1 MSGKLYAHLEWL
13 PAPAADFASRCRSVL
28 DVTEGVGRELQI
40 LATSA
45 LDQNQLTRLSTA
57 IEKLRAKGADL
68 RPLAPFRLGLLSN
81 STTDFIV
88 PALVATAARH
98 GISLEVITGGYD
110 QVLQDALTPDSRVN
124 RSAPDAVLIAVD
136 YRGIPIRGP
145 VGNEE
150 RGRESVDDSLGY
162 LRAVRDGIKRNS
174 AAICIFQT
182 ISAPPETLFGN
193 LDGVYSGS
201 LLKIIDGVN
210 TGIAETV
217 LGSTDIVIDLAH
229 LASTVGLADWHSPR
243 EWNSAKIPFS
253 DAYIPLYADH
263 VCRAIA
269 ALRGKSRR
277 CLVLDLDNTLWGGV
291 IGDDGLEGI
300 QIGQGDPTGE
310 AYLSLQRLVLD
321 LRARGVVMA
330 VCSKNDDE
338 IARTP
343 FRHHPE
349 MLLKENHIAVFQAN
363 WRDKS
368 TNIKA
373 IAQELSLGLESLVF
387 LDDNPGERLLIRQM
401 LPEVAVPELPEDP
414 ALYSRTLAAAGYFE
428 TVVFSEDD
436 LRRAD
441 FYQDNARRVK
451 LQQEAGDL
459 ESYLASLEMEIT
471 FQPFDEIGRARIAQL
486 INKSNQFNLTTKRYT
501 EAQIASMQDDPAYFT
516 LQVRLS
522 DTFGDNGMI
531 AAVICRRATAEQW
544 EIDTWLMSCRV
555 LGRRVEN
562 MTLLAVLDQ
571 AKKEGVRKLI
581 GTYIPTDRNKLVQEH
596 YPKLGFQLVKIENQ
610 VSTYELEVD
619 TAVVERAP
627 MSVRHIGPTRV
638 STTRRSSDFVIH
650 LAEETLQGTSV
661 RPQQTSQIGSVDE
674 IESKLIRIWEE
685 ILDRENVGTR
695 DDFFELGGDS
705 LLGIRLMIEIEKQF
719 GRRFEISKLVSHP
732 TIEALARELGASEN
746 SSPVPGVNEVESE
759 LTRIWEEILDREN
772 VGVRDDFFELGGDSL
787 LGIRLMIEI
796 EKHFGRRF
804 EISQLVARPTIEAL
818 AQELGA
824 SKSEVQANHIVP
836 MRPRGD
842 RTPLFFI
849 HCGTGHVLR
858 YRALTSFLDSDI
870 PIYGVRAPDLRA
882 MTSVPTVE
890 DLAVLYL
897 ADIRKT
903 QPQGPYQL
911 AGFCFG
917 GTVAYEVARR
927 LTEMGETVSLVVLIQ
942 AVNAS
947 YYRNLPLMQSVR
959 YRFKYAYDKSSKYGG
974 RLVRGEWGEFYQ
986 GIRDIISWRKRKKQS
1001 SSSRSEPELGKN
1013 GDSQDIYDNIALLA
1027 TLGDTFAPKPYLGR
1041 IHLIRADTQ
1050 GAELENDMTFGW
1062 QAVARGGVEVCT
1074 LPGNHYTLL
1083 EKPNVAKVAE
1093 KVGSWLAKREV
1104 SV

>member
-1 MSGKLYAHLEWL
+1 
-13 PAPAADFASRCRSVL
+13 
-28 DVTEGVGRELQI
+28 
-40 LATSA
+40 
-45 LDQNQLTRLSTA
+45 
-57 IEKLRAKGADL
+57 
-68 RPLAPFRLGLLSN
+68 
-81 STTDFIV
+81 
-88 PALVATAARH
+88 
-98 GISLEVITGGYD
+98 
-110 QVLQDALTPDSRVN
+110 
-124 RSAPDAVLIAVD
+124 
-136 YRGIPIRGP
+136 
-145 VGNEE
+145 
-150 RGRESVDDSLGY
+150 
-162 LRAVRDGIKRNS
+162 
-174 AAICIFQT
+174 
-182 ISAPPETLFGN
+182 
-193 LDGVYSGS
+193 

-610 VSTYELEVD
+610 ASTYELEVD

>member
-1 MSGKLYAHLEWL
+1 
-13 PAPAADFASRCRSVL
+13 
-28 DVTEGVGRELQI
+28 
-40 LATSA
+40 
-45 LDQNQLTRLSTA
+45 
-57 IEKLRAKGADL
+57 
-68 RPLAPFRLGLLSN
+68 
-81 STTDFIV
+81 
-88 PALVATAARH
+88 
-98 GISLEVITGGYD
+98 
-110 QVLQDALTPDSRVN
+110 
-124 RSAPDAVLIAVD
+124 
-136 YRGIPIRGP
+136 
-145 VGNEE
+145 
-150 RGRESVDDSLGY
+150 
-162 LRAVRDGIKRNS
+162 
-174 AAICIFQT
+174 
-182 ISAPPETLFGN
+182 
-193 LDGVYSGS
+193 
-201 LLKIIDGVN
+201 
-210 TGIAETV
+210 
-217 LGSTDIVIDLAH
+217 
-229 LASTVGLADWHSPR
+229 
-243 EWNSAKIPFS
+243 
-253 DAYIPLYADH
+253 
-263 VCRAIA
+263 
-269 ALRGKSRR
+269 
-277 CLVLDLDNTLWGGV
+277 
-291 IGDDGLEGI
+291 
-300 QIGQGDPTGE
+300 
-310 AYLSLQRLVLD
+310 
-321 LRARGVVMA
+321 
-330 VCSKNDDE
+330 
-338 IARTP
+338 
-343 FRHHPE
+343 
-349 MLLKENHIAVFQAN
+349 
-363 WRDKS
+363 
-368 TNIKA
+368 
-373 IAQELSLGLESLVF
+373 
-387 LDDNPGERLLIRQM
+387 
-401 LPEVAVPELPEDP
+401 
-414 ALYSRTLAAAGYFE
+414 
-428 TVVFSEDD
+428 
-436 LRRAD
+436 
-441 FYQDNARRVK
+441 
-451 LQQEAGDL
+451 
-459 ESYLASLEMEIT
+459 MEIT

-890 DLAVLYL
+890 ELAVLYL